1 MIRLILK
8 NLWARR
14 RRNIWLFGELILVS
28 ILTWIMVDPIVVMTY
43 NRNLPLGYDTNG
55 LYMLNLGTI
64 PLQSADDDE
73 EEDDSIHRM
82 NNLFRILD
90 DVRRYEGVQS
100 ATPVVS
106 FSYPNSPGTYGN
118 TLKYDSLSVGV
129 RGMFFLPHTCFFET
143 YGIKGLGGHT
153 ARQLDERDYEQN
165 DIICTQNMSDQFFP
179 GMELTGKKLYS
190 SYISDTIPYRVVGVV
205 DNIRYRSF
213 EQPLPVFFK
222 VMDADDDDNDPADS
236 KIVFRL
242 QEGISESRFLHE
254 FRSYMTTHLK
264 FGNLFV
270 RSVVS
275 YDDHI
280 KDMEYGY
287 GVTNT
292 YRMNTVLCLF
302 FLINLVLGVT
312 GTFWLQTRSRCEE
325 VGVMLSYGANP
336 SHIIR
341 MLLGEGAVLATIAV
355 VIGCFIYLQYGLSEG
370 LYTMGEPFGIYW
382 INDFTYH
389 IVAVSEIV
397 YIVIVAVVLLGVY
410 IPARKISRIL
420 PTEALR
426 DE

>member
-1 MIRLILK
+1 
-8 NLWARR
+8 
-14 RRNIWLFGELILVS
+14 
-28 ILTWIMVDPIVVMTY
+28 
-43 NRNLPLGYDTNG
+43 
-55 LYMLNLGTI
+55 
-64 PLQSADDDE
+64 
-73 EEDDSIHRM
+73 
-82 NNLFRILD
+82 
-90 DVRRYEGVQS
+90 
-100 ATPVVS
+100 
-106 FSYPNSPGTYGN
+106 
-118 TLKYDSLSVGV
+118 
-129 RGMFFLPHTCFFET
+129 
-143 YGIKGLGGHT
+143 
-153 ARQLDERDYEQN
+153 
-165 DIICTQNMSDQFFP
+165 
-179 GMELTGKKLYS
+179 MEKT
-190 SYISDTIPYRVVGVV
+190 
-205 DNIRYRSF
+205 
-213 EQPLPVFFK
+213 
-222 VMDADDDDNDPADS
+222 
-236 KIVFRL
+236 
-242 QEGISESRFLHE
+242 
-254 FRSYMTTHLK
+254 TTHLK

-370 LYTMGEPFGIYW
+370 LYTMGEPFGNYW

-389 IVAVSEIV
+389 FVAVSVIV